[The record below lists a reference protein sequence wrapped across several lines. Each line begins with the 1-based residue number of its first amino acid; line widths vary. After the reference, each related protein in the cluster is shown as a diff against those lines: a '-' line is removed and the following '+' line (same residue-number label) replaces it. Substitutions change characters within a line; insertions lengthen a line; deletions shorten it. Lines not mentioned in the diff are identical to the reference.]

1 MSEKILIQYIP
12 KSEFAYSHLDP
23 IVDFLLAHGN
33 ELACDYRW
41 GSNKT
46 NFFCDLKWQI
56 DFDLIENNFILPDYI
71 QLNRNR
77 SSIQCDKTW
86 AEINGG
92 SVFIKKP
99 AR

>member
-1 MSEKILIQYIP
+1 MSEKIPIQSP
-12 KSEFAYSHLDP
+12 PDSGPVYSHLDP

-41 GSNKT
+41 GENRT
-46 NFFCDLKWQI
+46 NHFCNLKWQI
-56 DFDLIENNFILPDYI
+56 DFDLLESNFTFPECI
-71 QLNRNR
+71 QLNRKR
-77 SSIQCDKTW
+77 SSITCDVTW

-99 AR
+99 TC